1 MYLVMAQ
8 SDKINQLHKIILAL
22 EQFQTRKNS
31 LFSLEKLATYLN
43 VSERDLEEVLE
54 LVFRFQKLFSS
65 MFEGY
70 VLVKKWKNGSSYL
83 TLKPKTE
90 IRNFDALE
98 LKEIEI
104 NKEQADLLNDIV
116 YYFHHIKIGK
126 GFDVKRNGTEL
137 SKKVKLLNRA
147 LPCLFEHRGNGLIYP
162 SKLAVEAGKLIQS
175 YKRSKKTLSKLE
187 IGDYSIQIV

>member
-1 MYLVMAQ
+1 MAQ
-8 SDKINQLHKIILAL
+8 SDKINQLQKIISAL

-31 LFSLEKLATYLN
+31 LFSLKKLATYLN

-70 VLVKKWKNGSSYL
+70 VLVKKWKNGNSYL
-83 TLKPKTE
+83 TLKPKIE
-90 IRNFDALE
+90 VKNFDALE

-104 NKEQADLLNDIV
+104 DKEQADLLNDIV
-116 YYFHHIKIGK
+116 YYFHHVKIGK
-126 GFDVKRNGTEL
+126 GFDAKRNGTEL
-137 SKKVKLLNRA
+137 SKKVKQLNRA
-147 LPCLFEHRGNGLIYP
+147 LPCLFERRGNGLIYP

-187 IGDYSIQIV
+187 IEDYLIQIV